1 MAQDRPSSTYGHL
14 AMQYRDKADA
24 PLAARLL
31 REIGFKE
38 CYSIAST
45 EAGPYSGPFHHF
57 VIDESANRG
66 TDRILFLLQMPP
78 ALREVYDEI
87 NEKLGV
93 GTDHQSAKVT
103 AMREALAHDP
113 EYGFHAAVV
122 MHSLEELEAM
132 VLRLQKLNAEDP
144 ELKGHIRVTP
154 NRARP
159 GTPEVDARM
168 DASPVFKDVTRHCY
182 GPNGV
187 QVFVETD
194 LLVGGPLGDNFAFE
208 FDYVFPGY
216 KDNILNAPSSDA
228 EELLAAQDA

>member
-1 MAQDRPSSTYGHL
+1 MNQQRPSSTFGHL
-14 AMQYRDKADA
+14 ALQYKDVADA

-31 REIGFKE
+31 RVLGFTE
-38 CYSIAST
+38 CYSIAQT
-45 EAGPYSGPFHHF
+45 QAGPYSGPFYHF

-66 TDRILFLLQMPP
+66 TDRIIFLLQMPP

-93 GTDHQSAKVT
+93 GTPQQSAKVT

-113 EYGFHAAVV
+113 EYGFHTAVL
-122 MHSLEELEAM
+122 MHSLEELEEM
-132 VLRLQKLNAEDP
+132 SLRVRKLGEEDP
-144 ELKGHIRVTP
+144 ELKGRVKVTG
-154 NRARP
+154 NRSRR

-168 DASPVFKDVTRHCY
+168 DSSPFFKDIDRETY

-194 LLVGGPLGDNFAFE
+194 LFVGGPLGDLWAFE
-208 FDYVFPGY
+208 FDYCFPGY

-228 EELLAAQDA
+228 EKVLAEA